1 MSNILRGVEDTESQ
15 TSKKI
20 AGRQETSNRA
30 QSKTGTVCNIKESNT
45 DGPKNL
51 FLFIILI
58 QNLVQYVTN
67 SKNI

>member
-45 DGPKNL
+45 DSPKK
-51 FLFIILI
+51 FIFIYYFNTAFGSI
-58 QNLVQYVTN
+58 CNQY
-67 SKNI
+67 I